1 MDYYFIE
8 YNERL
13 TPFMRS
19 ISLEN
24 INYILDVVDIYGKD
38 ICESLL
44 DFCDNNSVKSGP
56 TIKSFLMFSKL
67 NSGNSKHS
75 QLSKESIGQKK
86 YKKVKI
92 SSKARK
98 NSQKVSHEFDL
109 GSRYVQYGEHISKIA
124 DIVIGSLIY
133 KTNLSEGHQILKN
146 VVPKVKE
153 LNMLIPAKQMLL
165 KMFSAIR
172 MTMVHDPTRDTKNLK
187 FNPENLLSSVK
198 KIKFV
203 SDKDLQNLNLKDDE
217 KKIFLNVALKLCK
230 VTLMQFVSFSE
241 QYKLA
246 MLVFKDGVTAF
257 EEDEVQNDDGSQKKS
272 QDAPKIERELSMGMF
287 SGFRSVSQSI
297 NSNSSNPLKNVFG
310 LFNTGSVKQNTD
322 DNY

>member
-1 MDYYFIE
+1 M
-8 YNERL
+8 
-13 TPFMRS
+13 
-19 ISLEN
+19 
-24 INYILDVVDIYGKD
+24 
-38 ICESLL
+38 
-44 DFCDNNSVKSGP
+44 
-56 TIKSFLMFSKL
+56 
-67 NSGNSKHS
+67 
-75 QLSKESIGQKK
+75 
-86 YKKVKI
+86 
-92 SSKARK
+92 
-98 NSQKVSHEFDL
+98 

-257 EEDEVQNDDGSQKKS
+257 EEDEVQNDDGS
-272 QDAPKIERELSMGMF
+272 
-287 SGFRSVSQSI
+287 
-297 NSNSSNPLKNVFG
+297 
-310 LFNTGSVKQNTD
+310 
-322 DNY
+322 